1 MNCIYNSLR
10 ILILFPC
17 SVGGGSLFSSASGT
31 PGSIQAA
38 AAALVPPGLGLTP
51 VAYFPPT
58 NSQTLKAISVI
69 FLEAPTTGRKKRHAK
84 SSSFAKRKKGD
95 HSYIKWFEIVMLFYT
110 ISSIYD

>member
-1 MNCIYNSLR
+1 MR
-10 ILILFPC
+10 ILILFSC

-84 SSSFAKRKKGD
+84 EFPYVKRRKGK
-95 HSYIKWFEIVMLFYT
+95 HSYIKLFEIVIVLQNNYQLN
-110 ISSIYD
+110 I